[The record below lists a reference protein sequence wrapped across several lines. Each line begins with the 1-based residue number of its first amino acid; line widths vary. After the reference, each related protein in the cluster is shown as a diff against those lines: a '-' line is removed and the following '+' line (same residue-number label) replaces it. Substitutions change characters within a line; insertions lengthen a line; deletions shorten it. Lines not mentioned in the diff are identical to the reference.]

1 MTGIRSLIAVAWATV
16 VWIALWGDLSIANLL
31 AGIAVGI
38 GTVLLVPVS
47 GERSD
52 TPADERLH
60 VRLFATMAYLGYFLR
75 LLVVASA
82 VVAWEVVTPG
92 SRINQGIVRLPL
104 RTRSPGVATV
114 IANSIS
120 LTPGTLTLEVAR
132 EPLTLYVHVLHL
144 REIERVRSD
153 LRELE
158 EHALRAFDPRALD
171 RPVPDSGPGPD
182 REAHA

>member
-1 MTGIRSLIAVAWATV
+1 MMGMRSVIAVVWAAI
-16 VWIALWGDLSIANLL
+16 VWMALWGDLSVANLL
-31 AGIAVGI
+31 AGIAIGI
-38 GTVLLVPVS
+38 ATVLLVPVT
-47 GERSD
+47 GERHD

-60 VRLFATMAYLGYFLR
+60 VRPLATLAYLGYFLR

-120 LTPGTLTLEVAR
+120 LTPGTLTLEVAHD
-132 EPLTLYVHVLHL
+132 PLTLYVHVLHL

-158 EHALRAFDPRALD
+158 ERALRAFDPRALD
-171 RPVPDSGPGPD
+171 RPVPGPAPD
-182 REAHA
+182 LEAPA